1 MPYIPQKN
9 QVHLSLIVLII
20 IWNIN
25 DLNTTIL
32 LKIILD
38 ILVTAWEINDIE
50 IGIQGRKLSLFTDN
64 LIIHVED
71 MMESYEN

>member
-38 ILVTAWEINDIE
+38 ILVTAWEINDTE